1 MQSKPSYTLSDGT
14 PVQTGDYLYSEF
26 HNTNDFVEHLW
37 QDDQGEVW
45 VEFERHGQTNIKSCR
60 KVY

>member
-1 MQSKPSYTLSDGT
+1 MQSKESAQLSDGT
-14 PVQTGDYLYSEF
+14 PIQVGDYLYSEF
-26 HNTNDFVEHLW
+26 HNVKDFVEYLW
-37 QDDQGEVW
+37 EDEQGEIW